1 MRSQPPYNRQPPSLS
16 RRCQTKRIG
25 PLASTDLETF
35 PANLGRESHGG
46 DPPVGNGAP
55 YRRSLGDGVEPE
67 LGPSDPRDGYFEWEV
82 GGYYALRERGF
93 EAMSAVVGGQA
104 RRSFEAMDTEVN
116 RNAAPP
122 AVWVSAPAESFL
134 PAAGSAAKL

>member
-1 MRSQPPYNRQPPSLS
+1 MPPLLPGGAKLNG
-16 RRCQTKRIG
+16 G
-25 PLASTDLETF
+25 PLSPTDLETF

-67 LGPSDPRDGYFEWEV
+67 LGASDPRDGYFEWEV

-104 RRSFEAMDTEVN
+104 RRSFEAMHTEVN

-122 AVWVSAPAESFL
+122 AVWVCAPAESFL